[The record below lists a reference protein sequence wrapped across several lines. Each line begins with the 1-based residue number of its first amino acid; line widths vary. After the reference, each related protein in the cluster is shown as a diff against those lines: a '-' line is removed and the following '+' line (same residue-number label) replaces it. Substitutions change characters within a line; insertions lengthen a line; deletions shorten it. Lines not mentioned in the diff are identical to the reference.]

1 MTVIYVDI
9 LFLINSVID
18 YLLLLSAARI
28 AGEPLCRGRFVLGAF
43 LGGIYAVGVFW
54 PGFLFLRKPIYKVL
68 SAVLMLL
75 VAYGAG
81 KRFLRQ
87 SLIFF
92 LLTSAFGGAVI
103 AIGLFGG
110 QGLTL
115 GHGVIY
121 STMDRKI
128 VFLSAAVCY
137 VMVNVG
143 LERVGKH
150 IGKPGELWTIKI
162 CLFEKTLDLPALLDT
177 GNTLTD
183 PITGHGV
190 VVVESSALKP
200 LFPTQL
206 RRILEDM
213 TDPAAAMTQLQD
225 ESWKNRFRLLPYR
238 SVGVSNGLLL
248 AIRSD
253 WLEVNGMRKTGAL
266 LAISPT
272 VLSDGGGYRAMIG
285 RDGVW

>member
-1 MTVIYVDI
+1 MTVIYIDV

-18 YLLLLSAARI
+18 YLLLLSASRL
-28 AGEPLCRGRFVLGAF
+28 AGEPLRRGRPALGAA
-43 LGGIYAVGVFW
+43 LGGIYAVGVFC
-54 PGFLFLRKPIYKVL
+54 PGFLFLRRPVYKVL
-68 SAVLMLL
+68 FAVLMLL
-75 VAYGAG
+75 LAYGAG

-92 LLTSAFGGAVI
+92 LLTCAFGGAVI
-103 AIGLFGG
+103 AIGMFGG

-115 GHGVIY
+115 GNGVIY

-137 VMVNVG
+137 VVVSFG

-150 IGKPGELWTIKI
+150 IGKPGELWNIKI
-162 CLFEKTLDLPALLDT
+162 CLFEKIIDLPALLDT

-183 PITGHGV
+183 PITGQGV
-190 VVVESSALKP
+190 AVVELSAIKL
-200 LFPTQL
+200 LLPTKL
-206 RRILEDM
+206 RKILDDFR
-213 TDPAAAMTQLQD
+213 DPTAAMTQLRD
-225 ESWKNRFRLLPYR
+225 ESWKSRFRLLPYR
-238 SVGVSNGLLL
+238 SVGVSSGLLL
-248 AIRSD
+248 AVRSD
-253 WLEVNGMRKTGAL
+253 WLEVNGVRRSGAL

-285 RDGVW
+285 RDGIW